1 MKKELEDQ
9 KASLKKHEIALEQS
23 KTDNAKLREELRK
36 EFRDKMEKER
46 IAHVEL
52 RKANAAKRQSDIAEI
67 TRNFIDS
74 KIEKHLANSAETT
87 RNFIVSEI
95 ERYFANSSTVQ

>member
-9 KASLKKHEIALEQS
+9 KASLEKHEIALEQS
-23 KTDNAKLREELRK
+23 KTARAKLREELRK
-36 EFRDKMEKER
+36 EFRDK

-52 RKANAAKRQSDIAEI
+52 RKADAAKRQSDIPEI
-67 TRNFIDS
+67 
-74 KIEKHLANSAETT
+74 T

-95 ERYFANSSTVQ
+95 EKYLANSGNGWRKVMYTTSKRIELGQIFEF